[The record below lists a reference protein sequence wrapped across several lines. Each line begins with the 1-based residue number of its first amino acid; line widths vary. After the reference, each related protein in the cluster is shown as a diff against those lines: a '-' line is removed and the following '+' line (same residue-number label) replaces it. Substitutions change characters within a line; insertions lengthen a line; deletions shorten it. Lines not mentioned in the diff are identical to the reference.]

1 MSPQASGFGGMAS
14 QQQKPQQQ
22 QPQQQQPQQQQQQ
35 QSGQKTGLDK
45 YQSLI

>member
-22 QPQQQQPQQQQQQ
+22 QQ